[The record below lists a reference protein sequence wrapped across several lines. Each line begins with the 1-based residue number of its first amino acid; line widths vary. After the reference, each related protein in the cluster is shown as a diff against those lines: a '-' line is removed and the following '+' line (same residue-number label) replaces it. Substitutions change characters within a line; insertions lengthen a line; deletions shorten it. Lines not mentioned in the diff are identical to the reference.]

1 MTTPIHVVGIGLD
14 GAAGLSQDV
23 YQIVEQAKLLIGSD
37 RHLRYFPNHHAETL
51 ILNDFQHTIQ
61 TIRQYLSGHA
71 NAADSPRVVILASGD
86 PLFFGIGRLLV
97 AEFPPEHL
105 TFHPHLS
112 SIQLAF
118 SRIKVPWQDTQI
130 VSAHGRSLEPL
141 IHLLQRGVDKIAV
154 LTDFTNT
161 PSAIARLM
169 VGLELPN
176 SYAIWVCENLEG
188 ELETVQKFTAHEVL
202 DQTFSPLNIVI
213 LLRTA
218 HSDQTFQASS
228 MLPQLGLPDSSFNSF
243 GDRPGLMTKRE
254 IRVLALGELAL
265 KNPHVVWDIGAGTG
279 SVSIEIARL
288 CVDSQIYAVEKT
300 SAGITLIQQN
310 IQRFQ
315 TKNLISVHGL
325 APDILRDL
333 PNPDRIF
340 VGGSSGKLTSILQTC
355 QSRLAPGGIL
365 VVALATLESLSESL
379 DWIKTEALD
388 RQGWEYR
395 FLQAQLSRS
404 IPVGSLTRW
413 TPLNPV
419 TFMTLTKPP
428 EH

>member
-23 YQIVEQAKLLIGSD
+23 YQSVEQANLLIGSD
-37 RHLRYFPNHHAETL
+37 RHLQYFPNHPAERL

-61 TIRQYLSGHA
+61 TIRKHLSGHS
-71 NAADSPRVVILASGD
+71 NAVDDPRVVILASGD

-97 AEFPPEHL
+97 AEFPPEYL
-105 TFHPHLS
+105 TFHPHVS
-112 SIQLAF
+112 SVQLAF
-118 SRIKVPWQDTQI
+118 SRIKVPWQDAQI

-141 IHLLQRGVDKIAV
+141 IPPLQRGVDKIAV

-161 PSAIARLM
+161 PSAIARLIL
-169 VGLELPN
+169 GLELPN
-176 SYAIWVCENLEG
+176 SYDIWVCENLDG
-188 ELETVQKFTAHEVL
+188 EFENIQKFMAHEIVNRP
-202 DQTFSPLNIVI
+202 FSPLNIVV
-213 LLRTA
+213 LLRSS
-218 HSDQTFQASS
+218 HSDRPFQDTNV
-228 MLPQLGLPDSSFNSF
+228 LPQLGLPDSSFNSF

-254 IRVLALGELAL
+254 IRVLALGELTL
-265 KNPHVVWDIGAGTG
+265 KNPQIVWDIGAGTG

-288 CVDSQIYAVEKT
+288 CADSQIYAVEKT

-315 TKNLISVHGL
+315 TKNLVSVHGI

-333 PNPDRIF
+333 PDPDRIF
-340 VGGSSGKLTSILQTC
+340 IGGSSGKLTSILQTC
-355 QSRLAPGGIL
+355 QSRLAPCGVL

-379 DWIKTEALD
+379 DWLKTGVLD

-428 EH
+428 KY

>member
-37 RHLRYFPNHHAETL
+37 RHLQYFPNHPAETL

-61 TIRQYLSGHA
+61 TIRQHLSSHSA
-71 NAADSPRVVILASGD
+71 TVDFPSIVILASGD
-86 PLFFGIGRLLV
+86 PLFFGIGRLLI
-97 AEFPPEHL
+97 AEFPLECL
-105 TFHPHLS
+105 TFHPHVS

-118 SRIKVPWQDTQI
+118 SRIKVPWQDAQI
-130 VSAHGRSLEPL
+130 MSAHGRSLEPL

-161 PSAIARLM
+161 PSAIARLI

-176 SYAIWVCENLEG
+176 SYTIWVCENLEG
-188 ELETVQKFTAHEVL
+188 ELETVQNFTAHEML

-213 LLRTA
+213 LLCTS

-254 IRVLALGELAL
+254 VRVLALGELAL
-265 KNPHVVWDIGAGTG
+265 KNPQVVWDIGAGTG

-288 CVDSQIYAVEKT
+288 CADSEIYAVEKT

-340 VGGSSGKLTSILQTC
+340 VGGSSGKLTSILQIC
-355 QSRLAPGGIL
+355 QSRLAHGGIL

-388 RQGWEYR
+388 RQGWEHR